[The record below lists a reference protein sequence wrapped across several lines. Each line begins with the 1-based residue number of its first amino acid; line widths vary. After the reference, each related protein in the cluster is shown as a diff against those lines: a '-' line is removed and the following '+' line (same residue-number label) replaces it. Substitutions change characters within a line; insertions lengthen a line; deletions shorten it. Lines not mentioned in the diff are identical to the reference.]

1 MGSDYRVATG
11 SSDERLWQNSKTR
24 DRVVQTALA
33 MDPAARSLCGE
44 SPPFPTGVHSIHAPG
59 GR

>member
-11 SSDERLWQNSKTR
+11 SSDERLWRNSKMR
-24 DRVVQTALA
+24 DKVVLA
-33 MDPAARSLCGE
+33 AQAVGPAARSLFREG
-44 SPPFPTGVHSIHAPG
+44 PPFPTGVHSIYAPG